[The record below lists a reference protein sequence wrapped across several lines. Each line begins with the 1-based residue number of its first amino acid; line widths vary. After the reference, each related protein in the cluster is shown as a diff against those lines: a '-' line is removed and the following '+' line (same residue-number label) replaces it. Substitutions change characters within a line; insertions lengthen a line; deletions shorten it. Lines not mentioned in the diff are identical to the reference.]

1 MELIQL
7 LKELSIIPFFFFYL
21 ILLRMDAN
29 IISTQVFS
37 QPLKNVGLT
46 CSSIVKTLSKLS
58 RDNCRNYCEMCFE
71 DPSMSPDT
79 DLLPVWFVL
88 LSGYFLFLICRS
100 SITCPLKECPSLSV
114 RYRDFQTFPP
124 YASGFSSVKENG
136 ANRLTFKVQSV
147 LRNIVIPKT
156 LPYCPPE
163 TSSCLCQDPVI
174 DISSVHLLFF

>member
-1 MELIQL
+1 
-7 LKELSIIPFFFFYL
+7 
-21 ILLRMDAN
+21 MDAN
-29 IISTQVFS
+29 ITSTQVFS
-37 QPLKNVGLT
+37 QPLKNIGLT

-136 ANRLTFKVQSV
+136 ANRLTFTVQSV
-147 LRNIVIPKT
+147 LKHHHSKDLTILPPRNF
-156 LPYCPPE
+156 
-163 TSSCLCQDPVI
+163 SCLCQDPVI